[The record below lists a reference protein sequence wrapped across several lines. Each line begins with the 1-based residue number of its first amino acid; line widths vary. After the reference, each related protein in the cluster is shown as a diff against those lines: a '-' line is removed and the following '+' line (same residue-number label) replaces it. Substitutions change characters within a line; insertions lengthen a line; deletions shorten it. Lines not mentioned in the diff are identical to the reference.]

1 MDSPKGPVLL
11 GEHQDLL
18 CLFTPLVPAL
28 LVQLHNNKMTLREK
42 NELLR
47 DAGSYD
53 ESLCNTVFLA
63 GHHSKNVCP

>member
-1 MDSPKGPVLL
+1 MGSPKGPVLL
-11 GEHQDLL
+11 GVPHNLL
-18 CLFTPLVPAL
+18 CPFYPL

-42 NELLR
+42 NELLQ
-47 DAGSYD
+47 DAGSND